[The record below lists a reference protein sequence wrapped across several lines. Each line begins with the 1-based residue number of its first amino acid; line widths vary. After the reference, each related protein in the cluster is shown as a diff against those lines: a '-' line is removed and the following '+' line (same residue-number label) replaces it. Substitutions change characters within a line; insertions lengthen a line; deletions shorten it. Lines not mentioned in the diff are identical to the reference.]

1 MLASSPDTFLPAA
14 TKTVPSIQ
22 DHQGYSHSSSS
33 GHLFVISSLVGP
45 SSTDSNLPLKRQS
58 DSEGNMQCY
67 LPYAS
72 YLLSKPSAP
81 HTSKRRRIESDFLAR
96 LSRSK
101 QDSLSSSGRRSQQQA
116 SVSEPDQVEDSELT
130 DPASEDILSPSL
142 GQFPIHSRRRDRS
155 QTAPE
160 PSIHPG
166 SESVLIPQAIKPL
179 RRHQSSPL
187 EHRKASS
194 AQLDALQRAYAII
207 TDTGTSQ
214 IDVQDIMHARRLA
227 NQINQVLDE
236 QMCLKFGACRD
247 GSP

>member
-1 MLASSPDTFLPAA
+1 LRGDIEADKEYDDILSDDYDSWERGMLTGLRED
-14 TKTVPSIQ
+14 
-22 DHQGYSHSSSS
+22 
-33 GHLFVISSLVGP
+33 
-45 SSTDSNLPLKRQS
+45 
-58 DSEGNMQCY
+58 E
-67 LPYAS
+67 
-72 YLLSKPSAP
+72 
-81 HTSKRRRIESDFLAR
+81 
-96 LSRSK
+96 
-101 QDSLSSSGRRSQQQA
+101 
-116 SVSEPDQVEDSELT
+116 EPVHQVEDSELT